1 MPNSE
6 SESGI
11 PNGKVLLNSN
21 YALNSDQSSA
31 PNQFLFKGES
41 LKKIIANSIP
51 KTYQSFKGEDVKVIA
66 QEFGLYKELKTQRL
80 FVKNNGKFQDNY
92 ESISGTKSSEIE
104 NISKEE
110 QIESYS
116 SRFEN
121 LVDFLIEEGVITD
134 RESNLKQ

>member
-1 MPNSE
+1 MDQCWVSRKGLCRHQKYTNIFKDKTPIIRSWCVELDVLKDVVPNSE

-66 QEFGLYKELKTQRL
+66 QEFGLYK
-80 FVKNNGKFQDNY
+80 
-92 ESISGTKSSEIE
+92 
-104 NISKEE
+104 
-110 QIESYS
+110 
-116 SRFEN
+116 
-121 LVDFLIEEGVITD
+121 
-134 RESNLKQ
+134 